1 MGGWL
6 VQVPVKR
13 FGTEAT
19 VHVYAVWLPDHTDAL
34 AAVEKRVEAPSEV
47 PELLIE
53 LADGAMAR
61 CNTTAT
67 MLKMLRWRAVS

>member
-19 VHVYAVWLPDHTDAL
+19 DHLYAGV
-34 AAVEKRVEAPSEV
+34 AARSHGRSGSSREAGR
-47 PELLIE
+47 I
-53 LADGAMAR
+53 G
-61 CNTTAT
+61 
-67 MLKMLRWRAVS
+67 